1 MHSLFPYRV
10 RGIRIRILVNNQLN
24 HLFES
29 SEKLNTEEKYK
40 KRAIYLNG
48 IYKYIV
54 RARLFFSP
62 ALQTNSM
69 KRVWNTNYVKAA
81 VNTVARSNSTHSVST
96 WIIRERP
103 ANRSKFS
110 TPLWLRDSHR
120 PTKQKIKGQ
129 RNGRQREEGERR
141 CLKAYFAVRNAAK
154 EGWNAPLGNSNYR
167 GAFSLFFFFSWHVAK
182 LFSLSPLFHFPT
194 VFFPILIMTNNSVYL
209 DI

>member
-1 MHSLFPYRV
+1 
-10 RGIRIRILVNNQLN
+10 
-24 HLFES
+24 
-29 SEKLNTEEKYK
+29 
-40 KRAIYLNG
+40 
-48 IYKYIV
+48 
-54 RARLFFSP
+54 
-62 ALQTNSM
+62 M

-81 VNTVARSNSTHSVST
+81 VNTVARSNSTLSIST

-120 PTKQKIKGQ
+120 PTKEKIKGQ

-167 GAFSLFFFFSWHVAK
+167 GAFSFFTWHVAK

-194 VFFPILIMTNNSVYL
+194 VFFPILIMTNSVYL
-209 DI
+209 DIYGKNTEDESKMRKKKKKKKRIKRFQPGRVFWTQAKGPPHS